1 MVIDYSEE
9 QEKKIDDLE
18 KKYKANVISLNA
30 ELILHEEGS
39 AGYKEI
45 RDKLLA
51 NIDSFLKDF
60 EKLEIQFEQEI
71 FDKLGGSPEAILANA
86 KEQIPI
92 IIDSYAL
99 PSNINLE
106 QMKTLKSLGQWK
118 IANGQIQS
126 EINFAYN
133 RILQE
138 LTPHIEAFKD
148 DPENLQKLMDLIISE
163 LEKSDKTFGTLNIRK
178 PQDLFQP
185 NMLTYHSKAVDRM
198 ASVTRAPMTTE
209 YGKGKIIKDNL
220 TLSFDLDKKLG
231 TAKFNVA
238 THKLLLTFISSF
250 TLNNSK
256 SGVRDFDVRINLKE
270 FAYHCGYDVYSAD
283 PKKAKN
289 ALDNARKKVNESLN
303 MLYALSIDLEDEGE
317 PIDCRV
323 LQQKPKNI
331 KGSIHIKFTDTF
343 AKHLIQLPQTQY
355 SVNLLGIDNKNATA
369 YAIGI
374 KLNEHFNYDNNQR
387 KKTAQ
392 TIRIKSLLKVTDLP
406 SYEDETI
413 KKHSW
418 THRIRYPL
426 EKALDD
432 LIGYDVLKSWK
443 YKEVTPIDDY
453 PTWENSLIIFTLK
466 DAPDHI
472 ERLAKKEK
480 IIEERKVKSTSGKR
494 KKK

>member
-1 MVIDYSEE
+1 MIIEYTEEQNRQFDELNKKLTATALLERLNQSKEGSEE
-9 QEKKIDDLE
+9 YMKIARDL
-18 KKYKANVISLNA
+18 NDSTN
-30 ELILHEEGS
+30 
-39 AGYKEI
+39 
-45 RDKLLA
+45 KLL
-51 NIDSFLKDF
+51 NIFQKLEEQFEKEAF
-60 EKLEIQFEQEI
+60 EKL
-71 FDKLGGSPEAILANA
+71 GGKPEAILANA
-86 KEQIPI
+86 KEQIPKI
-92 IIDSYAL
+92 LDSYFL
-99 PSNINLE
+99 PSNINF
-106 QMKTLKSLGQWK
+106 GA
-118 IANGQIQS
+118 IANTAYMKYLKTADGKPLL
-126 EINFAYN
+126 EINFAF
-133 RILQE
+133 RRVEEE
-138 LTPHIEAFKD
+138 LALHIEALKN

-163 LEKSDKTFGTLNIRK
+163 LEKSDKTFGKLNIRK
-178 PQDLFQP
+178 PQELFQS

-220 TLSFDLDKKLG
+220 TLSFDLDLDKKLG

-317 PIDCRV
+317 LIDCRV

-392 TIRIKSLLKVTDLP
+392 TIRIKSLLKATDLP

-432 LIGYDVLKSWK
+432 LIGYDVLESWK